1 MINLNSCPAS
11 KKDRISALAFA
22 LGICLTLSCAGATP
36 ASTVSNTSISQPSVS
51 LAPSNVSEMS
61 ITAPSDGATVSGS
74 LTVSANA
81 SDTNAIIGVQI
92 QVDDSNLGQELFSAP
107 YSTIWDTSTL
117 TNGIHTLRVVA
128 RDAMG
133 YLATG
138 TPVTVAVHND
148 AENGGPSDAI
158 R

>member
-1 MINLNSCPAS
+1 
-11 KKDRISALAFA
+11 
-22 LGICLTLSCAGATP
+22 
-36 ASTVSNTSISQPSVS
+36 
-51 LAPSNVSEMS
+51 MS